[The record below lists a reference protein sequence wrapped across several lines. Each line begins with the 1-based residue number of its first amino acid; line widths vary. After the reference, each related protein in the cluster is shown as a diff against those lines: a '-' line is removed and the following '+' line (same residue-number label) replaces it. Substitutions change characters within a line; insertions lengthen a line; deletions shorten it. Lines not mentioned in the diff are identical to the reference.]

1 LLGTQSWKDFCK
13 YVQDLFV
20 VLRETFQPRIRSQT
34 GELLL
39 KAFQFCFQ
47 QTAEACLSAVDREI
61 SKAVFKAW

>member
-1 LLGTQSWKDFCK
+1 M
-13 YVQDLFV
+13 